1 MLNMRK
7 SDRGTRRVWDICANR
22 VIPWADSL
30 EPQAIVPISH
40 AWVDQEDREYIATSV
55 NYYLWPVPL
64 PRGVELEDIRKEL
77 IQHNIRYAWLDVLC
91 LRQEAQPQL
100 SPSKSQ
106 TLDAKMR
113 RFPTS
118 CPHSESYSG
127 LVKRREERRMK
138 EWEVDVPFIGNLY
151 MLSSHVL
158 VYLSG
163 LGRPFNANQDW
174 GDSRNWLRR
183 AWTLQETK
191 PRENTIIGGLSEGMD
206 PWVCKVDKRG
216 TTLEIAFLNSTV
228 HHSEPNFMRLF
239 SEMRGRVAFKPLDKI
254 WGLYFPCLESLSR
267 RTPTASESLILP
279 LYDENAEPE
288 HAWQLFVRALAKIEE
303 PCAES
308 AWRAYACPRADTL
321 ALYLLSNFPHPSAEH
336 WFPSFRQVEAYPN
349 VSLQEPQLDDQTAPR
364 MNAPLCIKWGR
375 LYRRVRLIID
385 IARGSKSGSWLAS
398 APGYRR
404 SICLE
409 NTNPRSTRDLDLVSG
424 QTYTLLD
431 LTPFYFHQ
439 VDAVH
444 DGNQTTQGIRNR
456 HDAFRPIW
464 NTNLIIVCRELS
476 KWNPP
481 SPGNSACLYQYRLRR
496 VTSLIWR
503 RDPHEHWLP
512 FEETIRTMLSKE
524 IDPTPR
530 RYLSCDLPREWCIPN
545 LGEGSLQVEAV
556 LQ

>member
-1 MLNMRK
+1 MISSVYWQLGRKCSKQSSESRAWLEVKEAYYQAVAIDCMIIPHPSRWSRHLELGNPAIVLTQDESDVRVGALSCNKLNSWILRFWGFLPLASNLDDSPRYIPDSVGYAEWLSYCIAWDHSFGVVHAGVAALLRSWMHRLLLPLAEFDRPSSVLCHGTCICIDGVHTANWEAPVFEREGYKMLNMRK

-206 PWVCKVDKRG
+206 PWVCKV
-216 TTLEIAFLNSTV
+216 SQ
-228 HHSEPNFMRLF
+228 
-239 SEMRGRVAFKPLDKI
+239 
-254 WGLYFPCLESLSR
+254 
-267 RTPTASESLILP
+267 PTS
-279 LYDENAEPE
+279 
-288 HAWQLFVRALAKIEE
+288 
-303 PCAES
+303 
-308 AWRAYACPRADTL
+308 PRAIL
-321 ALYLLSNFPHPSAEH
+321 VLFLPAG
-336 WFPSFRQVEAYPN
+336 
-349 VSLQEPQLDDQTAPR
+349 
-364 MNAPLCIKWGR
+364 LC
-375 LYRRVRLIID
+375 
-385 IARGSKSGSWLAS
+385 
-398 APGYRR
+398 
-404 SICLE
+404 
-409 NTNPRSTRDLDLVSG
+409 
-424 QTYTLLD
+424 
-431 LTPFYFHQ
+431 
-439 VDAVH
+439 
-444 DGNQTTQGIRNR
+444 
-456 HDAFRPIW
+456 
-464 NTNLIIVCRELS
+464 
-476 KWNPP
+476 
-481 SPGNSACLYQYRLRR
+481 
-496 VTSLIWR
+496 
-503 RDPHEHWLP
+503 
-512 FEETIRTMLSKE
+512 
-524 IDPTPR
+524 
-530 RYLSCDLPREWCIPN
+530 
-545 LGEGSLQVEAV
+545 LG
-556 LQ
+556 